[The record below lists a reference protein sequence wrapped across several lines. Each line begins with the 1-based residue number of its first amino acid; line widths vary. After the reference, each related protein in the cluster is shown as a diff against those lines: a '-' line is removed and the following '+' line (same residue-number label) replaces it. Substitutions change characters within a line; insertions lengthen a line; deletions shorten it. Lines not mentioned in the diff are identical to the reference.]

1 MEVDLRALECQRAKA
16 EAGARV
22 QQEKIHADTT
32 ADLRRALALR
42 HVSWRSSFTA
52 ISPVFFA
59 ILVAVFMFLFWKWKQ
74 PDAAAAFEKILVMV
88 ITGGLGWA
96 AGRTHSWATTAGRTG
111 WQPPASPPTAPVEG
125 PGTQASDGAT
135 PSLPWSLAMSM

>member
-96 AGRTHSWATTAGRTG
+96 AGRTQYPGQ
-111 WQPPASPPTAPVEG
+111 QPPGGPGGSHPQAHRRPPLRVRALRLRTAPPLPSRG
-125 PGTQASDGAT
+125 P
-135 PSLPWSLAMSM
+135 WR